1 MNRFV
6 SVLAVILMA
15 LVTAVPTPAS
25 AQDMPSGE
33 HKNIGLGFHD
43 LSAPVGLRWWLAG
56 QKVGV
61 DVGLGFSSQSAL
73 DEGYP
78 DDNTSSWAI
87 SLGVPIVVKSWSRV
101 HVLFRPGFFYE
112 TDEFVVSDATVPEPF
127 ATADVKTMRISGE
140 LEAEV
145 FLMENLSVSASH
157 GLAYESV
164 DIEGVDDKDTAFG
177 TIGNNFTEVGF
188 HMYLFGGDH

>member
-15 LVTAVPTPAS
+15 LVTPTLAS

-33 HKNIGLGFHD
+33 HKKIGLGFHD

-56 QKVGV
+56 QKVGI
-61 DVGLGFSSQSAL
+61 DLGIGFSSESATF
-73 DEGYP
+73 EGYP
-78 DDNTSSWAI
+78 DDNTSRLAFDV
-87 SLGVPIVVKSWSRV
+87 GVPIVVKSWSRV

-112 TDEFVVSDATVPEPF
+112 KDEEVAENLDPLVDPF
-127 ATADVKTMRISGE
+127 EAFDVKTMRISGE

-145 FLMENLSVSASH
+145 FLMDNLSVSASH
-157 GLAYESV
+157 GLAYESIDV
-164 DIEGVDDKDTAFG
+164 EGLDDKATGFG

-188 HMYLFGGDH
+188 HMYLFGADH